1 MNDIFDKF
9 VHLIHLYAFM
19 YIYMYVNGTC
29 EVSALCDMLF
39 DEITYGQRL
48 ILLFV
53 MSTHVRIRNRL
64 QVFGKGNC

>member
-1 MNDIFDKF
+1 MD
-9 VHLIHLYAFM
+9 
-19 YIYMYVNGTC
+19 TC

-39 DEITYGQRL
+39 DEITYGQGI

-53 MSTHVRIRNRL
+53 MNTRVRIRNRL